1 MPTSLTKDSFRWY
14 YASIYL
20 GLALIFGSQY
30 FTYKNV
36 RDLSLN
42 NERLNRTIGVLN
54 QTANFG
60 LVTKDF
66 QSNMR
71 GYLITQDKDL
81 LADNYNKK
89 IQLIGITDT
98 LFTLVKTD
106 SVQTR
111 RVKDLLSISG
121 SIVGYSQ
128 GVITLYRTDGQA
140 MAFSKIQEG
149 EGIRLNNTLT
159 RKITEI
165 EDYENHNLNQRRLL
179 VSRTH
184 EKSVLFII
192 ITGVVGFI
200 LTILSIIFL
209 NLDKRKQ
216 VLLQKEINE
225 KERLVSQYLEAIPDG
240 VMVINK
246 QSEIVFLNDSGRE
259 ILGIKSGKLITL
271 ADELSQVKLLDPTRY
286 HVRFTPDTLP
296 VARGLHG
303 EKLIG
308 NKIDLVKND
317 KIYHLETNVQPVIGL
332 EGEITN
338 AITVFRDITER
349 ANYEAT
355 LEKARVLA
363 EKSVRVKDI
372 FLSNVSHEIRTP
384 LNAIIG
390 FTNLLISEV
399 TDPKSVEYV
408 GYIQYAGKNLLE
420 LINDILDFSKIEAGQ
435 VHLEKTT
442 ISLQEVVESVSVIVR
457 QKAIEKGIKYQFSL
471 ADGLPEFVE
480 ADKLR
485 LTQILINVC
494 GNAVKFTETGGVTL
508 TVNPI
513 SEIVNGTQTIR
524 IAVTDTGI
532 GIAKDKLNDVFNR
545 FVQATESTTRV
556 FGGTGLGLSIVKS
569 LVQLFDGTLNLKS
582 EIGKGSTFTMDF
594 PFKVMK
600 EAAPQE
606 DIEMDIDPR
615 ESLSSIRVLA
625 AEDNT
630 LNQKLLQ
637 AIFERLKIPLSI
649 VNNGQEAIDKLKSE
663 EFDVVLMDIQMP
675 IMDGYTAIKE
685 IRKSISKTIPII
697 TMTAHAMVG
706 EKEECLS
713 IGANSYISKPFKE
726 SELLYTIAHLGN
738 KDNLGSSPPPS
749 PQTTE
754 RNPQPQNSMADSILN
769 LDYLSEIT
777 GGDNELRD
785 ELIQMFEKDS
795 QTQLSAIES
804 ASATGDLE
812 KLRQSIHKFR
822 SSLFSVGM
830 LATANQYKDLEAIL
844 KQGNWSS
851 SYHQKLVDLKAESES
866 GLVELKLL

>member
-42 NERLNRTIGVLN
+42 NERLTRTIGVLN

-71 GYLITQDKDL
+71 GYLITENRAL
-81 LADNYNKK
+81 LTDNYNKK

-98 LFTLVKTD
+98 LFNLVKDD
-106 SVQTR
+106 SIQTK
-111 RVKDLLSISG
+111 RVKDLLSISS

-128 GVITLYRTDGQA
+128 GLITLYRTDGQER
-140 MAFSKIQEG
+140 AFSKIQEG
-149 EGIRLNNTLT
+149 EGIQLNSTLT
-159 RKITEI
+159 RKINEI
-165 EDYENHNLNQRRLL
+165 EDYENHNLNQRRML
-179 VSRTH
+179 VARTQ
-184 EKSVLFII
+184 ENSVLFII
-192 ITGVVGFI
+192 VTGVVGFL
-200 LTILSIIFL
+200 LTILSIIFM

-246 QSEIVFLNDSGRE
+246 QSEIVFLNQSGRD
-259 ILGIKSGKLITL
+259 ILGLKTGRLITL
-271 ADELSQVKLLDPTRY
+271 ADELNQIKLLDPTRY

-308 NKIDLVKND
+308 NKIDLVRND

-332 EGEITN
+332 EGEITS

-390 FTNLLISEV
+390 FTNLLIGEV
-399 TDPKSVEYV
+399 TEPKSVEYV

-435 VHLEKTT
+435 VHLEKTA
-442 ISLQEVVESVSVIVR
+442 ISLKEVVESVSVIVN
-457 QKAIEKGIKYQFSL
+457 QKAVEKGITFQAVM

-485 LTQILINVC
+485 LTQILLNVC
-494 GNAVKFTETGGVTL
+494 GNAVKFTEKGRVSL

-513 SEIVNGTQTIR
+513 SEIVNTTQTIR
-524 IAVTDTGI
+524 IEVIDTGI
-532 GIAKDKLNDVFNR
+532 GIAKDKLHDVFNR

-569 LVQLFDGTLNLKS
+569 LVQLFDGTLKLQS
-582 EIGKGSTFTMDF
+582 EVGKGSVFTMDF

-600 EAAPQE
+600 DAAPLE
-606 DIEMDIDPR
+606 DIEVDIDT
-615 ESLSSIRVLA
+615 SAAISKLRVLA

-637 AIFERLKIPLSI
+637 AIFERIKIPLTI
-649 VNNGQEAIDKLKSE
+649 VNNGQEALDKLNSE
-663 EFDVVLMDIQMP
+663 EFDMVLMDIQMP

-685 IRKSISKTIPII
+685 IRRSISKTIPII

-738 KDNLGSSPPPS
+738 KDNIEAPPS
-749 PQTTE
+749 PTPQTKDL
-754 RNPQPQNSMADSILN
+754 NSQPPNNMSDNILN

-777 GGDNELRD
+777 GGDQELRD
-785 ELIQMFEKDS
+785 ELIAMFEKDS
-795 QTQLSAIES
+795 QIQLRTIEEAS
-804 ASATGDLE
+804 ASGDMDR
-812 KLRQSIHKFR
+812 LRQTIHKFR

-844 KQGNWSS
+844 KQGNWNAELS
-851 SYHQKLVDLKAESES
+851 QKLVQLKAESES
-866 GLVELKLL
+866 GLVQLKLL